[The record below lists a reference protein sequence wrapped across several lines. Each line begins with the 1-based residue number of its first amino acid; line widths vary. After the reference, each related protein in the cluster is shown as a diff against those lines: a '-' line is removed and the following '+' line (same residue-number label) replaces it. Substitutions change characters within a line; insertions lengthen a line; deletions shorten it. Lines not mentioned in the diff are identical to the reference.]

1 MNVIP
6 NLSVGIGTTNPISVN
21 YNSQYEKLL
30 INPINF
36 AAADVETNRIDISD
50 HGLDTGDKIF
60 YDGHATGLTTGSY
73 FVNKINDRYFQLTET
88 SSDLTSTPVKTVSIT
103 ANTGGSNQS
112 ISLINPK
119 TVSYTHLTLPTS
131 DLV

>member
-1 MNVIP
+1 ME
-6 NLSVGIGTTNPISVN
+6 
-21 YNSQYEKLL
+21 YEKLL

-36 AAADVETNRIDISD
+36 AAADVETNRIDISN
-50 HGLDTGDKIF
+50 HGLYTGDKIF

-88 SSDLTSTPVKTVSIT
+88 SSDLNSTPVKTVSIT

-119 TVSYTHLTLPTS
+119 INIIKNLNFSRLVIIHPFINHIFTHRIIRLY
-131 DLV
+131 